1 MKHHSLYNI
10 LIFSVLLVAS
20 LAVPTGCRER
30 RVLSEHMAQLD
41 SLVSPVLENS
51 EINLNNVK
59 KADSL
64 MALIESVD
72 TSRMSEKQHAQYT
85 LLRAE
90 LDYKHYLDTFDLDA
104 LNRALIY
111 FEDHEDRE
119 RQMRT
124 LFLRSVHEFDAND
137 YIKSITS
144 ALRAE
149 RIAGQLHDTLFL
161 AKINEHISFIYNRD
175 GNRKSSKE
183 HSYRAAQFY
192 KQYGNQS
199 LFQACMIDYCLMMIE
214 LKEYNQAVCTLD
226 SLIPEISDSDTLVL
240 LYAEQTLAQTML
252 KTGRMDETRSIL
264 DRIESYN
271 IDGYPNYILKFEYAL
286 KTNDIDSMRVLLYK
300 ILESDSPEYHQGI
313 KYQSLYQYDKITG
326 HIDSALFYHEKLY
339 DIYLESM
346 LKTLDQS
353 IVKAESDFNAENARL
368 NERIA
373 DRNNLLLIMSLIM
386 LGLVLVA
393 GYFVYRWL
401 NQKRK
406 NEVQEKIDAIDRL
419 FETID
424 LREQSIAE
432 LNREL
437 KDKDSEL
444 VRLNRSLGEN
454 RAAISAMSEQVN
466 RLYSTQYNLIN
477 DIYDEYF
484 TEGKPDD
491 NVKLH
496 VYNRINDILLQ
507 MRDRKKTIE
516 LQASLD
522 RYCGNVISHLR
533 EDFPELKLDDIT
545 FLSLLIAGLAPKA
558 VCMICNITTGNFY
571 MKRRRLRQ
579 KIEQSGSA
587 NIPLYLKYL
596 DRPSA

>member
-1 MKHHSLYNI
+1 
-10 LIFSVLLVAS
+10 
-20 LAVPTGCRER
+20 
-30 RVLSEHMAQLD
+30 
-41 SLVSPVLENS
+41 
-51 EINLNNVK
+51 
-59 KADSL
+59 

-72 TSRMSEKQHAQYT
+72 TSRMSEKQHAQYI

-161 AKINEHISFIYNRD
+161 AKINEHISFIYNRN
-175 GNRKSSKE
+175 GNRVGSKDY
-183 HSYRAAQFY
+183 SYIAAQY
-192 KQYGNQS
+192 YRQCGKETLYQT
-199 LFQACMIDYCLMMIE
+199 CMVDYCRMLSVMHCADKSVYI
-214 LKEYNQAVCTLD
+214 LD
-226 SLIPEISDSDTLVL
+226 SILPHISPVDTVLNIYARESLIMALMESDRFAK
-240 LYAEQTLAQTML
+240 AE
-252 KTGRMDETRSIL
+252 SIIK
-264 DRIESYN
+264 DIERYKVEDKPNLN
-271 IDGYPNYILKFEYAL
+271 IRFAFAL
-286 KTNDIDSMRVLLYK
+286 HNSDIDSLQHLLAK
-300 ILESDSPEYHQGI
+300 ILRSDELEFNQGV
-313 KYQSLYQYDKITG
+313 KYQSLYQYNEAKNE
-326 HIDSALFYHEKLY
+326 IDSALFYHEKLY
-339 DIYLESM
+339 DVYMESM
-346 LKTLDQS
+346 LSILDQS

-466 RLYSTQYNLIN
+466 RLYSKQYNLIN

-516 LQASLD
+516 FQASLD

-533 EDFPELKLDDIT
+533 EDFPELKHDDIT

>member
-1 MKHHSLYNI
+1 
-10 LIFSVLLVAS
+10 
-20 LAVPTGCRER
+20 
-30 RVLSEHMAQLD
+30 
-41 SLVSPVLENS
+41 
-51 EINLNNVK
+51 
-59 KADSL
+59 

-72 TSRMSEKQHAQYT
+72 TSRMSEKLRAQYT

-90 LDYKHYLDTFDLDA
+90 LDYKHYQDSFDIDA

-111 FEDHEDRE
+111 FEDHEDPE

-149 RIAGQLHDTLFL
+149 RIAGHLHDTLFL

-183 HSYRAAQFY
+183 HSYRAAKFY
-192 KQYGNQS
+192 RQYGNQS

-240 LYAEQTLAQTML
+240 LYAEQTLAQAML

-264 DRIESYN
+264 DKIESYN

-286 KTNDIDSMRVLLYK
+286 KTNDIDSMRVLLDK

-326 HIDSALFYHEKLY
+326 HIDSALFYHERLY

-373 DRNNLLLIMSLIM
+373 DRNNLLLIMSLLL

-437 KDKDSEL
+437 KDKDREL

-533 EDFPELKLDDIT
+533 EDFPELKHDDFT

>member
-1 MKHHSLYNI
+1 MKQHSLYNI

-20 LAVPTGCRER
+20 LAVPTGCRQR

-161 AKINEHISFIYNRD
+161 AKINEHISFIYNRN
-175 GNRKSSKE
+175 GNRVGSKDY
-183 HSYRAAQFY
+183 SYIAAQY
-192 KQYGNQS
+192 YRQCGKETLYQI
-199 LFQACMIDYCLMMIE
+199 CMVDYCRMLSVVHCADKSVYI
-214 LKEYNQAVCTLD
+214 LD
-226 SLIPEISDSDTLVL
+226 SILPHISPLDTVLNIYARESLIMALMESDRFAK
-240 LYAEQTLAQTML
+240 AE
-252 KTGRMDETRSIL
+252 SIIK
-264 DRIESYN
+264 DIERYKVEDKPNLN
-271 IDGYPNYILKFEYAL
+271 IKFAFAL
-286 KTNDIDSMRVLLYK
+286 HNSDIDSLQHLLAK
-300 ILESDSPEYHQGI
+300 ILRSDELEFNQGV
-313 KYQSLYQYDKITG
+313 KYQSLYQYNKAKNE
-326 HIDSALFYHEKLY
+326 IDSALFYHEKLY
-339 DIYLESM
+339 DVYMESM
-346 LKTLDQS
+346 LSILDQS

-373 DRNNLLLIMSLIM
+373 DRNNLLLIMSLLM

-533 EDFPELKLDDIT
+533 EDFPELKHDDFT
-545 FLSLLIAGLAPKA
+545 FLSFLIAGLAPKA

>member
-10 LIFSVLLVAS
+10 LIFSVLLIAS
-20 LAVPTGCRER
+20 LAVPTGCRQR

-161 AKINEHISFIYNRD
+161 AKINEHISFIYNRN
-175 GNRKSSKE
+175 GNRVGSKDY
-183 HSYRAAQFY
+183 SFIAAQY
-192 KQYGNQS
+192 YRQCGKETLYQT
-199 LFQACMIDYCLMMIE
+199 CMVDYCRMLSVMHCADKSVYI
-214 LKEYNQAVCTLD
+214 LD
-226 SLIPEISDSDTLVL
+226 SILPHISRVDTVLNIYARESLIMALMESDRFAK
-240 LYAEQTLAQTML
+240 AE
-252 KTGRMDETRSIL
+252 SIIK
-264 DRIESYN
+264 DIERYKVEDKPNLN
-271 IDGYPNYILKFEYAL
+271 IRFAFAL
-286 KTNDIDSMRVLLYK
+286 HNSDIDSLQHLLAK
-300 ILESDSPEYHQGI
+300 ILRSEEPEFNQGI
-313 KYQSLYQYDKITG
+313 KYQSLYQYNKAKNE
-326 HIDSALFYHEKLY
+326 IDSALFYHEKLY
-339 DIYLESM
+339 DVYMESM
-346 LKTLDQS
+346 LSILDQS

-373 DRNNLLLIMSLIM
+373 DRNNLLLIMSLLL

-533 EDFPELKLDDIT
+533 EDFPELKHDDFT

>member
-1 MKHHSLYNI
+1 MKQHSLYNI

-20 LAVPTGCRER
+20 LAVPTGCRQR

-161 AKINEHISFIYNRD
+161 AKINEHISFIYNRN
-175 GNRKSSKE
+175 GNRVGSKDY
-183 HSYRAAQFY
+183 SFIAAQY
-192 KQYGNQS
+192 YRQCGKETLYQT
-199 LFQACMIDYCLMMIE
+199 CMVDYCRMLSVMHCADKSVYI
-214 LKEYNQAVCTLD
+214 LD
-226 SLIPEISDSDTLVL
+226 SILPHISPVDTVLNIYARESLIMALMESDRFAK
-240 LYAEQTLAQTML
+240 AE
-252 KTGRMDETRSIL
+252 SIIK
-264 DRIESYN
+264 DIERYKVEDKPNLN
-271 IDGYPNYILKFEYAL
+271 IRFAFAL
-286 KTNDIDSMRVLLYK
+286 HNSDIDSLQHLLAK
-300 ILESDSPEYHQGI
+300 ILRSEEPEFNQGI
-313 KYQSLYQYDKITG
+313 KYQSLYQYNKAKNE
-326 HIDSALFYHEKLY
+326 IDSALFYHEKLY
-339 DIYLESM
+339 DVYMESM
-346 LKTLDQS
+346 LSILDQS

-373 DRNNLLLIMSLIM
+373 DRNNLLLIMSLLL

-533 EDFPELKLDDIT
+533 EDFPELKHDDFT

>member
-1 MKHHSLYNI
+1 MKQYSLYNI

-30 RVLSEHMAQLD
+30 RVLSERMAQLD
-41 SLVSPVLENS
+41 SMVSPVSENS

-59 KADSL
+59 NADSI

-72 TSRMSEKQHAQYT
+72 TSRMSEKQYAQYT

-161 AKINEHISFIYNRD
+161 AKMNEHISFIYNRN
-175 GNRKSSKE
+175 GNRVGSKDY
-183 HSYRAAQFY
+183 SFIAAQY
-192 KQYGNQS
+192 YRQCGKETLYQT
-199 LFQACMIDYCLMMIE
+199 CMVDYCRMLSVMHCADKSVYI
-214 LKEYNQAVCTLD
+214 LD
-226 SLIPEISDSDTLVL
+226 SILPHISPVDTVLNIYARESLIMALMESDRFAK
-240 LYAEQTLAQTML
+240 AE
-252 KTGRMDETRSIL
+252 SIIK
-264 DRIESYN
+264 DIERYKVEDKPNLN
-271 IDGYPNYILKFEYAL
+271 IRFAFAL
-286 KTNDIDSMRVLLYK
+286 HNSDIDSLQHLLAK
-300 ILESDSPEYHQGI
+300 ILRSDELEFNQGV
-313 KYQSLYQYDKITG
+313 KYQSLYQYNKAKNE
-326 HIDSALFYHEKLY
+326 IDSALFYHEKLY
-339 DIYLESM
+339 DVYMESM
-346 LKTLDQS
+346 LSILDQS

-373 DRNNLLLIMSLIM
+373 DRNNLLLIMSLLL

-507 MRDRKKTIE
+507 MRDRKKTME

-533 EDFPELKLDDIT
+533 EDFPELKHDDFT

-587 NIPLYLKYL
+587 HIPLYLKYL

>member
-1 MKHHSLYNI
+1 MKQHSLYNI

-20 LAVPTGCRER
+20 LAVPTGCRQR

-161 AKINEHISFIYNRD
+161 AKINEHISFIYNRN
-175 GNRKSSKE
+175 GNRVGSKDY
-183 HSYRAAQFY
+183 SYIAAQY
-192 KQYGNQS
+192 YRQCGKETLYQT
-199 LFQACMIDYCLMMIE
+199 CMVDYCRMLSVMHCADKSVYI
-214 LKEYNQAVCTLD
+214 LD
-226 SLIPEISDSDTLVL
+226 SILPHISPVDTVLNIYARESLIMALMESDRFAK
-240 LYAEQTLAQTML
+240 AE
-252 KTGRMDETRSIL
+252 SIIK
-264 DRIESYN
+264 DIERYKVEDKPNLN
-271 IDGYPNYILKFEYAL
+271 IRFAFAL
-286 KTNDIDSMRVLLYK
+286 HNSDIDSLQHLLAK
-300 ILESDSPEYHQGI
+300 ILRSDEPEFNQGV
-313 KYQSLYQYDKITG
+313 KYQSLYQYNKAKNE
-326 HIDSALFYHEKLY
+326 IDSALFYHEKLY
-339 DIYLESM
+339 DVYMESM
-346 LKTLDQS
+346 LSILDQS